1 MHWQVRAMAGG
12 VAVKLP
18 ICRRQ
23 ITKRSEMTNPLLE
36 VLIIAAISIFVLS
49 RLYVALG
56 KDDGPPAGR
65 TRVKTPQP
73 TPQNTDNVTPIH
85 AETPSNDPIFTGP
98 AAAGLEAIYR
108 ADNNF
113 NTRDFLLGARSAYE
127 MIVAAFARGDRD
139 ALKPLLDTD
148 VYEAWDSAISARED
162 SGDAPF
168 ELLRVKKVEIDEAD
182 LDGTGMARV
191 MVRYDAEL
199 GDGETTR
206 KASEIWTFMRDT
218 ATDDPNW
225 ILDDVEQ
232 AN

>member
-1 MHWQVRAMAGG
+1 
-12 VAVKLP
+12 
-18 ICRRQ
+18 
-23 ITKRSEMTNPLLE
+23 MTNPLLE

-73 TPQNTDNVTPIH
+73 TPQTSDNVTPLRPEQP
-85 AETPSNDPIFTGP
+85 ANEPIFTGP

-108 ADNNF
+108 ADNSF
-113 NTRDFLLGARSAYE
+113 NEREFMMGARSAYE

-148 VYEAWDSAISARED
+148 VYEAWDAAIAAREE
-162 SGDAPF
+162 SGESPF
-168 ELLRVKKVEIDEAD
+168 ELLRVKKAEIDEAD
-182 LDGTGMARV
+182 LDGTGMARI

-206 KASEIWTFMRDT
+206 KAREIWTFMRDT
-218 ATDDPNW
+218 ASEDPNW
-225 ILDDVEQ
+225 LLDDVEQ
-232 AN
+232 AS

>member
-1 MHWQVRAMAGG
+1 
-12 VAVKLP
+12 
-18 ICRRQ
+18 
-23 ITKRSEMTNPLLE
+23 MTNPLLE

-65 TRVKTPQP
+65 PRVKTPQAA
-73 TPQNTDNVTPIH
+73 PQPADNVTPLH
-85 AETPSNDPIFTGP
+85 PEKSSPDPIFTGP

-108 ADNNF
+108 ADNSF

-127 MIVAAFARGDRD
+127 MIVGAFARGDRD

-148 VYEAWDSAISARED
+148 VYEAWDGAIAAREE
-162 SGDAPF
+162 SGEAPF
-168 ELLRVKKVEIDEAD
+168 ELLRIKKAEIDEAD
-182 LDGTGMARV
+182 LDGSGTARI

-206 KASEIWTFMRDT
+206 KAREIWTFMRDT
-218 ATDDPNW
+218 ASNDPNW

-232 AN
+232 AS